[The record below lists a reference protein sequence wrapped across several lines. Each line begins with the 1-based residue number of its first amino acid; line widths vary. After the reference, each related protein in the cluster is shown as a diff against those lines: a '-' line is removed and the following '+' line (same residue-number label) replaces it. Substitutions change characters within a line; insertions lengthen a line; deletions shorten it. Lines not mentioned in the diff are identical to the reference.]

1 MVEGGGGG
9 TMRSRR
15 YFVGTLWE
23 ALSLSLLLTV
33 HPLASGLAWQGSGP
47 GLRGGGGLYLVMC
60 KSKNP
65 TVGGSNGMESPSNE
79 IDASHWSIHLIECS
93 TSSFLICLIG
103 LLVLLYLFK
112 KYNVCCFKSSSG
124 PVVVEERRMQE
135 LGPGPAQSGGGFRP
149 I

>member
-1 MVEGGGGG
+1 M
-9 TMRSRR
+9 
-15 YFVGTLWE
+15 
-23 ALSLSLLLTV
+23 
-33 HPLASGLAWQGSGP
+33 GLAWQAAGIRP
-47 GLRGGGGLYLVMC
+47 ELRGGGGACLVMC
-60 KSKNP
+60 KSKTP

-79 IDASHWSIHLIECS
+79 IDASHWSVHLIECS

-103 LLVLLYLFK
+103 VLVMLYLFK
-112 KYNVCCFKSSSG
+112 RYSMCCYKSSG

>member
-1 MVEGGGGG
+1 
-9 TMRSRR
+9 
-15 YFVGTLWE
+15 
-23 ALSLSLLLTV
+23 
-33 HPLASGLAWQGSGP
+33 
-47 GLRGGGGLYLVMC
+47 MC

-65 TVGGSNGMESPSNE
+65 SVGGSNGMESPSNE

-112 KYNVCCFKSSSG
+112 KYNVCCFKSSG
-124 PVVVEERRMQE
+124 PVVVEERRMSRPMQE